1 MLLNNCKIN
10 FLESE
15 IKIFVSYVS
24 SLHSFKTLETY
35 PKLMK
40 SSLSEGYRKDKSY
53 KNDLKKKVDFINRVK
68 RSSIVKIKKSE
79 KRYRKTILSK
89 NYFDKDQ
96 KLQEPFGSDFK
107 KTNNVNKYLKLQKSI
122 KKVVGLNKER
132 CLRLKFEKLRLIRIF
147 LLYYTLIKQERNRL
161 KEIIYYKI
169 KNCQNKHEKNSKTEH
184 VFKQYLKSI
193 TKKKFKNENGF
204 SFFLQPV
211 KERKSFS
218 KLRFY
223 NFAERL
229 VESLNTFVKTRFNI
243 KFVFHEM
250 KSNLHDMTLLNRNET
265 NFLPYFLNIDQ
276 RQIFQKKGQ
285 LIKKIIS
292 QLRQYK
298 KSVFFEEGLQIIFL
312 GILHQSNPKLLSRF
326 IATQFKSKKKHYF
339 FFRFLK
345 KTLSLFFINKLFE
358 IKSIKIVIKGR
369 INGSKRSKKR
379 SITVGKQMPLM
390 TLNSNIEYSKST
402 IYGPHGTFGVKI

>member
-1 MLLNNCKIN
+1 
-10 FLESE
+10 
-15 IKIFVSYVS
+15 
-24 SLHSFKTLETY
+24 
-35 PKLMK
+35 
-40 SSLSEGYRKDKSY
+40 
-53 KNDLKKKVDFINRVK
+53 
-68 RSSIVKIKKSE
+68 
-79 KRYRKTILSK
+79 
-89 NYFDKDQ
+89 
-96 KLQEPFGSDFK
+96 
-107 KTNNVNKYLKLQKSI
+107 
-122 KKVVGLNKER
+122 
-132 CLRLKFEKLRLIRIF
+132 
-147 LLYYTLIKQERNRL
+147 
-161 KEIIYYKI
+161 
-169 KNCQNKHEKNSKTEH
+169 
-184 VFKQYLKSI
+184 
-193 TKKKFKNENGF
+193 
-204 SFFLQPV
+204 
-211 KERKSFS
+211 
-218 KLRFY
+218 
-223 NFAERL
+223 
-229 VESLNTFVKTRFNI
+229 VKTRFNI

-285 LIKKIIS
+285 LVKKIIS

-312 GILHQSNPKLLSRF
+312 GVLHQSNPKLLSRF

-390 TLNSNIEYSKST
+390 TLNSNVEYSKST